1 MSDRMVW
8 RELRRDNRDGS
19 ALGFWL
25 KQGARV
31 VDVNGEDYEM
41 ELRIRL

>member
-8 RELRRDNRDGS
+8 REFRRTNRDNS

-25 KQGARV
+25 KQGAQI
-31 VDVNGEDYEM
+31 VDVNGDDYEM
-41 ELRIRL
+41 ELRIKL